1 MAAKPAPDMLKRAAM
16 ERPRAVPQAR
26 WLVAALVAVAAGGL
40 VAHSLVWNF
49 VTDDA
54 FISFVYSRN
63 LADHGQLVF
72 NLGERVEGYTNFS
85 WTVLLALLYKA
96 GLAPE
101 LMSRVLGTAAGAA
114 TFWVTAR
121 MSRRL
126 GDGAWSVWD
135 ALPAFLLAAVPGYA
149 CWSSGGL
156 ETQLFTLLSTLGFA
170 AYLDELSD
178 GKARLGGGVAF
189 GLAALTRPEGL
200 LFFALTCGHR
210 GLERLLKPVKSRL
223 WPRRDELV
231 AIGVFLALVVP
242 HLIWRR
248 WYYGWWLPN
257 TFYIKASGGAGTW
270 SQGGYYL
277 SRWALQFHLWAIPVL
292 MLGGFWRGVPRRAVG
307 YFVLVAT
314 VFCVYVASVGGD
326 FMGLFRFMMPILPIA
341 VVMATVSLRRILD
354 GLPAFSQLGIVVCL
368 LSSHIAHAVSVD
380 KASLVIGAD
389 RGIDS
394 PGFLRWYTA
403 DRAAIGKW
411 FGRIAKPDDFAAVGG
426 AGAQV
431 WYSGIPS
438 LDCFGL
444 SDSYIAHKVVAGSSR
459 PGHQKYAPLEYQLQR
474 RPTIITSA
482 YYRIQ
487 NTPYIPSPAEQADW
501 ERRGYHY
508 VNVEVPGL
516 SQPWYAFL
524 LRNDRTVDAVREP

>member
-1 MAAKPAPDMLKRAAM
+1 M
-16 ERPRAVPQAR
+16 ERPSAFHSK
-26 WLVAALVAVAAGGL
+26 WLVGLLVAVAAGGL

-85 WTVLLALLYKA
+85 WTVLLAALYKA
-96 GLAPE
+96 GLQPE
-101 LMSRVLGTAAGAA
+101 LMSRLLGTAAGAA

-126 GDGAWSVWD
+126 DGNTRWSVWD

-156 ETQLFTLLSTLGFA
+156 ETQLFTLLSTLAFA
-170 AYLDELSD
+170 AYVDELCD
-178 GKARLGGGVAF
+178 GDVRLSGGLAW

-200 LFFALTCGHR
+200 LFFALTAGHR
-210 GLERLLKPVKSRL
+210 GLRRMLAPRPGESRILPGRRELLAVG
-223 WPRRDELV
+223 
-231 AIGVFLALVVP
+231 IFLALVVP
-242 HLIWRR
+242 HLVWRR

-270 SQGGYYL
+270 SQGAYYL
-277 SRWALQFHLWAIPVL
+277 SRFVLQFHLWVVPALLLVWL
-292 MLGGFWRGVPRRAVG
+292 WRGQARTAVG
-307 YFVLVAT
+307 YFLLVAT

-326 FMGLFRFMMPILPIA
+326 FMGLFRFMVPIVPFA
-341 VVMATVSLRRILD
+341 VAMAATSLRRLLTGVSTPVQLATIL
-354 GLPAFSQLGIVVCL
+354 L
-368 LSSHIAHAVSVD
+368 LFGAHVAHAVVVD

-389 RGIDS
+389 HGIDS
-394 PGFLRWYTA
+394 PGYLRYYTA

-411 FGRIAKPDDFAAVGG
+411 FGARAKPDDFAVVGG

-431 WYSGIPS
+431 WYSRIPS

-444 SDSYIAHKVVAGSSR
+444 SDAFIAHKVGAGSNR
-459 PGHQKYAPLEYQLQR
+459 PGHQKYAPLDYQLQR
-474 RPTIITSA
+474 RPSIITSA
-482 YYRIQ
+482 YYHIQ
-487 NTPYIPSPAEQADW
+487 ADPFRPSPSEAADW
-501 ERRGYHY
+501 QRRGYRY

-516 SQPWYAFL
+516 SLRWYAFL
-524 LRNDRTVDAVREP
+524 LRNDRNLDVSDEP